1 MVADQSFECIMR
13 LLYFA
18 HRVSQKIKSI
28 RRFQYFFF
36 EFLKNERPIMYFA
49 YFWLQ
54 MGSDDFR
61 WLRWLQL
68 ASGKVQVSF
77 KQVSGG
83 FQKGF
88 RHATDRFQARFK

>member
-1 MVADQSFECIMR
+1 VLASD
-13 LLYFA
+13 
-18 HRVSQKIKSI
+18 
-28 RRFQYFFF
+28 
-36 EFLKNERPIMYFA
+36 FLTFGSR
-49 YFWLQ
+49 WVQ
-54 MGSDDFR
+54 MTSGGF
-61 WLRWLQL
+61 RWLQL

>member
-1 MVADQSFECIMR
+1 M
-13 LLYFA
+13 
-18 HRVSQKIKSI
+18 
-28 RRFQYFFF
+28 RFQYLFF
-36 EFLKNERPIMYFA
+36 EFTENERHIMYFA

-54 MGSDDFR
+54 IGSDASGGF
-61 WLRWLQL
+61 RWLQL

-88 RHATDRFQARFK
+88 RHATDRFQARFR